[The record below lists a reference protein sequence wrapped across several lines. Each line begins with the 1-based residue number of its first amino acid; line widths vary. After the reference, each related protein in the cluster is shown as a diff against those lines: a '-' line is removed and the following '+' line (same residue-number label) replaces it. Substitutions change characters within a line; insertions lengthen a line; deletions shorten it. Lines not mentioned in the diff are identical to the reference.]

1 MAGLAS
7 DHFAVPDDPAVSRAV
22 RIIREHYAEPLT
34 VEAIARGAGVSRTVL
49 GQRFARCLGEPPI
62 RYCTRWRLRKAADLL
77 LEGEPLGEIAY
88 RVGFSS
94 EAAFNRAFKR
104 EYGAPPAA
112 WRRARKAPAGLPEQ
126 EVCHCRASDG
136 TRLAWSAV
144 GSGPPLVKTANWLN
158 HITFEWESPLWRHW
172 LVALARDS
180 HLIRYDERGNGLSD
194 WDTPSFSLDAFVEDL
209 ETVVEAAGVDR
220 FDLLAISQGA
230 AVAIAYAIRNPGRIR
245 KMVILGGYARGWALR
260 LEGEELER
268 RKAMITLSRTGW
280 GSDNPAYRQMF
291 TGLYIP
297 GGSAEQAD
305 WFNELQRVSTS
316 PANAERLQHVLGT
329 IDVSH
334 LLPQVTVPTLVAH
347 ARRDH
352 VIPFTSGEELA
363 RGIPGARF
371 VELDS
376 ENHILL
382 ESEPA
387 WRHFLAAMRDFLGR

>member
-1 MAGLAS
+1 MAGSAS
-7 DHFAVPDDPAVSRAV
+7 HDPAAPDDPAVARAV
-22 RIIREHYAEPLT
+22 KLIQAHYAEPLS
-34 VEAIARGAGVSRTVL
+34 VAAIARGAGVSRTVL

-62 RYCTRWRLRKAADLL
+62 RYRTRWRLRKAAELL

-88 RVGFSS
+88 KVGFNS

-104 EYGAPPAA
+104 EHGVPPAA
-112 WRRARKAPAGLPEQ
+112 WRKGREAPAGLPAQ
-126 EVCHCRASDG
+126 QVRHCTAKDG

-158 HITFEWESPLWRHW
+158 HISFEWESPLWRHW
-172 LVALARDS
+172 LLALARDN

-194 WDTPSFSLDAFVEDL
+194 WDTLCLSLDAFVEDL
-209 ETVVEAAGVDR
+209 ETVVEAAGVER
-220 FDLLAISQGA
+220 FDLLGISQGA
-230 AVAIAYAIRNPGRIR
+230 AVAIAYSIRNPGRIR
-245 KMVILGGYARGWALR
+245 KMVLLGGYARGWALR
-260 LEGEELER
+260 LTGEELER
-268 RKAMITLSRTGW
+268 REAMITLSRTGW
-280 GSDNPAYRQMF
+280 GSDNPAFRQMF
-291 TGLYIP
+291 TALYIP

-316 PANAERLQHVLGT
+316 PANAERLQRVLGT

-334 LLPQVTVPTLVAH
+334 LLPLVTVPTLIAH

-352 VIPFTSGEELA
+352 VIPFSAGEELA
-363 RGIPGARF
+363 RGIAGARF
-371 VELDS
+371 VALDS

-387 WRHFLAAMRDFLGR
+387 WRDFLAAMRDFLGR